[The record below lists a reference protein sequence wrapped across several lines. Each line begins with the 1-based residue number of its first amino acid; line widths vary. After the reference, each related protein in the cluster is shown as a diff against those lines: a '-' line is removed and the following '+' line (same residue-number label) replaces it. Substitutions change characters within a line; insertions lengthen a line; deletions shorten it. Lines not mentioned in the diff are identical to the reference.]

1 MFIVCFT
8 ERRGQG
14 PLPPVTIKRKGHR
27 TSPCENV
34 KMETTPIK
42 KEDLRVQ
49 KTKKALTEK
58 FRQLLEEKRFE
69 DITVNELCEKA
80 GIRRATFYKHFED
93 KYDFLS
99 FVVQSLR
106 DDFDRQVWAKKKPGR
121 SSEYYVTYVKELISF
136 VNYYDKTFKG
146 IMKSDLSHHLVSI
159 MMEQNYKDTIEK
171 LEYSVKDGMVLPAS
185 VEATAAML
193 TGGVGQIL
201 VSWIKDSK
209 KKPVDDLL
217 VEIEALIRCVQ
228 APSL

>member
-1 MFIVCFT
+1 
-8 ERRGQG
+8 
-14 PLPPVTIKRKGHR
+14 
-27 TSPCENV
+27 
-34 KMETTPIK
+34 METTPIK

-121 SSEYYVTYVKELISF
+121 SSEYYVTYVKELIAF
-136 VNYYDKTFKG
+136 VNYYVGSKLNSYTLKG
-146 IMKSDLSHHLVSI
+146 
-159 MMEQNYKDTIEK
+159 
-171 LEYSVKDGMVLPAS
+171 YS
-185 VEATAAML
+185 T
-193 TGGVGQIL
+193 
-201 VSWIKDSK
+201 
-209 KKPVDDLL
+209 
-217 VEIEALIRCVQ
+217 
-228 APSL
+228 